1 MVAINLTQDSASYF
15 CQLLGPFQWKQEY
28 LIETGVY
35 VNVILLATI
44 NSVMFPFTAL
54 FNLLLVY
61 MIFFKRK
68 VRRRK
73 SNLSIG
79 YLAITD
85 LAVGVV
91 LQPMFVAVELCR
103 IKGRCGKICV
113 LDFMVWFIG
122 TLLCQSSTSHLVIV
136 AWERYVAIKHA
147 LQYEIIVT
155 RKKLL
160 WGSIA
165 AWFIPLLVEGLLFFE
180 TNPFVSSITFFVYIF
195 ICFSILAY
203 FYGVIF
209 MESKR
214 HRRQI
219 KANTPHDEGGANRS
233 KTQEFRAAK
242 TTSIIISGF
251 AICYLP
257 FIVASAIYLF
267 SFSTS
272 SFNPVI
278 LILISQFWTITFVLF
293 NSLINPIIY
302 GWRKK
307 ELKKMVADIFAA
319 RLNSIETEDAKR
331 KKYATSKNRENP
343 RKQHGMFTKC

>member
-91 LQPMFVAVELCR
+91 LQPISIAVDLCR
-103 IKGRCGKICV
+103 INGRCGMPGKCV
-113 LDFMVWFIG
+113 LDLIVWYVG
-122 TLLCQSSTSHLVIV
+122 TVLSRSSMNHLVIV

-155 RKKLL
+155 TNRLL

-165 AWFIPLLVEGLLFFE
+165 AWFIPLLVEGLLSFE
-180 TNPFVSSITFFVYIF
+180 TNPFVPFIVFSVYIF
-195 ICFSILAY
+195 ICFSMLAY
-203 FYGVIF
+203 FYAVIF
-209 MESKR
+209 MESRR

-219 KANTPHDEGGANRS
+219 KATTPRDDGGTSRFMY
-233 KTQEFRAAK
+233 QEFKAAK

-251 AICYLP
+251 AICYVP
-257 FIVASAIYLF
+257 FIVGSLVIYLF
-267 SFSTS
+267 HFSTS
-272 SFNPVI
+272 SSNRVFL
-278 LILISQFWTITFVLF
+278 LITFWTGTLVFF
-293 NSLINPIIY
+293 NSLINPVIY
-302 GWRKK
+302 GWRTK
-307 ELKKMVADIFAA
+307 EIKKMVTDIFAA
-319 RLNSIETEDAKR
+319 RVNRIETEDAKGKTIVR
-331 KKYATSKNRENP
+331 RQRTEKTQENNT
-343 RKQHGMFTKC
+343 RC